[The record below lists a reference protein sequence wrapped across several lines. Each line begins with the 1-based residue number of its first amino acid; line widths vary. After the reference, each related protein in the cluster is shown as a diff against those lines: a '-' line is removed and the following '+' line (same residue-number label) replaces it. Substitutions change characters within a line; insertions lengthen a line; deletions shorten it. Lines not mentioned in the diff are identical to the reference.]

1 MRSPMSL
8 MLITGIVMFI
18 ILTWCLLKN
27 IFPPSI
33 LFILL
38 PTAAALVCG
47 FGFKELGDYVAQGL
61 KSVVG
66 TATLVAFSA
75 MFFTLMKEAGVFDVI
90 VRFILRFITPST
102 FSVLLATLVIAS
114 ICSLDGNAY
123 ATLLVTVP
131 ALLPIY
137 EKMNISKKTLLLLIT
152 VGVGVTGIT
161 PWGGSLNRAI
171 AVTHLDILDVY
182 YRLIPLQAIL
192 FVLGV
197 ILCWFMARVENR
209 SGSGISPDEFHLM
222 RADMLTCKTVHHPWL
237 LKLNFALVIATI
249 VILVSGLVAGNY
261 LFMIAFSLAVII
273 NYPDTKTAQQKIKE
287 YALTIFPVIVIFLTI
302 GVFVG
307 ILQNTGIIK
316 VLVNEIAD
324 IFPTSLGP
332 YLYLILAA
340 FSVPIVIL
348 IGSDAFYFAL
358 LPLAVGLG
366 QSFGVSPLHVTIA
379 MLITEQIGLLLSPV
393 IPATHLGLSL
403 LNLRVDEHIR
413 HSMAK
418 VWIMSVCTLVAAL
431 VIGTIPV

>member
-1 MRSPMSL
+1 MSL
-8 MLITGIVMFI
+8 MLITGIIMFGV
-18 ILTWCLLKN
+18 LTYCLLKN
-27 IFPPSI
+27 KFPPAI

-38 PTAAALVCG
+38 PTIAALVCG
-47 FGFKELGDYVAQGL
+47 FGFKALGDYVATGL

-90 VRFILRFITPST
+90 VRFILRFVSESV

-114 ICSLDGNAY
+114 VCSLDGNAY

-137 EKMNISKKTLLLLIT
+137 EKMNISRKTLLLLIT

-171 AVTHLDILDVY
+171 AVTHLNILDVY
-182 YRLIPLQAIL
+182 YQLLPLQAVL
-192 FVLGV
+192 FCLGV
-197 ILCWFMARVENR
+197 VLCWYMAKVEVKNNA
-209 SGSGISPDEFHLM
+209 GIAREQFLLLRQEFL
-222 RADMLTCKTVHHPWL
+222 LSKSVKNPWL
-237 LKLNFALVIATI
+237 LRINFTLVIATI
-249 VILVSGLVAGNY
+249 LVLVSGLVAGNY
-261 LFMIAFSLAVII
+261 LFMIAFSLATVI
-273 NYPDTKTAQQKIKE
+273 NYPNPKDAQQKIKD
-287 YALTIFPVIVIFLTI
+287 YALTVFPIIVIFLTI

-307 ILQNTGIIK
+307 ILQNTGIITT
-316 VLVNEIAD
+316 LVNAMASVLPE
-324 IFPTSLGP
+324 SLGP

-366 QSFGVSPLHVTIA
+366 QTFNVSPLYVTIA

-393 IPATHLGLSL
+393 IPATHLGLNL
-403 LNLRVDEHIR
+403 LSLRVDEHIK
-413 HSMAK
+413 HSIVK
-418 VWIMSVCTLVAAL
+418 VWILSVLALVAAL
-431 VIGTIPV
+431 VLKIIPL

>member
-1 MRSPMSL
+1 MSL
-8 MLITGIVMFI
+8 MLITGIAMFV

-27 IFPPSI
+27 KFPPGV
-33 LFILL
+33 LFIVL
-38 PTAAALVCG
+38 PTVAALICG
-47 FGFKELGDYVAQGL
+47 FGFKELSEYVASGL

-90 VRFILRFITPST
+90 VRFILRFVTQST

-114 ICSLDGNAY
+114 VCSLDGNAY

-137 EKMNISKKTLLLLIT
+137 EKMNISRKTLLMLVT

-171 AVTHLDILDVY
+171 AVTHLDILEVY
-182 YRLIPLQAIL
+182 YKLIPLQVVL

-197 ILCWFMARVENR
+197 VLCWYMARVENK
-209 SGSGISPDEFHLM
+209 SGSGISKEAFLVM
-222 RADMLTCKTVHHPWL
+222 RQKMLTSKGDHNPWL
-237 LKLNFALVIATI
+237 LRANFLLVIATI
-249 VILVSGLVAGNY
+249 VILVSGLVAGNF
-261 LFMIAFSLAVII
+261 LFMIAFSLAIII
-273 NYPDTKTAQQKIKE
+273 NYPDAKKAQQKIKD

-316 VLVNEIAD
+316 VLVNELAAVL
-324 IFPTSLGP
+324 PSSLGP
-332 YLYLILAA
+332 YLYIILAA

-366 QSFGVSPLHVTIA
+366 QSFDVSPLHVTIA

-393 IPATHLGLSL
+393 IPATHLGLGL
-403 LNLRVDEHIR
+403 LNLQVGEHIR
-413 HSMAK
+413 HSMVK
-418 VWIMSVCTLVAAL
+418 IWIMSVCALFAAVVL
-431 VIGTIPV
+431 GVIPV

>member
-1 MRSPMSL
+1 MSL

-18 ILTWCLLKN
+18 ALTWCLLKN
-27 IFPPSI
+27 TFPPGI
-33 LFILL
+33 LFIIL
-38 PTAAALVCG
+38 PTVAALICG
-47 FGFKELGDYVAQGL
+47 FGFKELGEYVALGL

-90 VRFILRFITPST
+90 VRFILRFVTPST

-137 EKMNISKKTLLLLIT
+137 EKMNISKKTLLLLVT

-171 AVTHLDILDVY
+171 AVTHLDILEVY
-182 YRLIPLQAIL
+182 YKLLPLQGVL
-192 FVLGV
+192 FVLGI
-197 ILCWFMARVENR
+197 ILCWYMARVENR
-209 SGSGISPDEFHLM
+209 SGSGITPEAFHIMRQEMLNPTHSPN
-222 RADMLTCKTVHHPWL
+222 PWL

-249 VILVSGLVAGNY
+249 VILVSGWVAGNF

-273 NYPDTKTAQQKIKE
+273 NYPDAKKAQQKIKE
-287 YALTIFPVIVIFLTI
+287 YAVTIFPVIVIFLTI

-316 VLVNEIAD
+316 VLVNELAE

-366 QSFGVSPLHVTIA
+366 QSFDVSPLHVTIA

-403 LNLRVDEHIR
+403 LGLRVDEHVR
-413 HSMAK
+413 HSMMK
-418 VWIMSVCTLVAAL
+418 VWIMSVSALLAAI
-431 VIGTIPV
+431 VFNIIPV

>member
-1 MRSPMSL
+1 MSL

-27 IFPPSI
+27 KFPPSV
-33 LFILL
+33 LFIVL
-38 PTAAALVCG
+38 PTVAALVCG
-47 FGFKELGDYVAQGL
+47 FGFKELGEYVASGL

-90 VRFILRFITPST
+90 VRFILRFVTQST

-114 ICSLDGNAY
+114 VCSLDGNAY

-137 EKMNISKKTLLLLIT
+137 EKMNISRKTLLMLVT

-171 AVTHLDILDVY
+171 AVTHLDILEVY
-182 YRLIPLQAIL
+182 YKLIPLQVVL

-197 ILCWFMARVENR
+197 VLCWYMARVENR
-209 SGSGISPDEFHLM
+209 SGSGISKEAFLVM
-222 RADMLTCKTVHHPWL
+222 RQEMLTSKGDHNPWL
-237 LKLNFALVIATI
+237 LRANFVLVIATI
-249 VILVSGLVAGNY
+249 VILVSGLVAGNF
-261 LFMIAFSLAVII
+261 LFMIAFSLAVMI
-273 NYPDTKTAQQKIKE
+273 NYPDAKKAQQKIKD

-316 VLVNEIAD
+316 VLVNELAAVL
-324 IFPTSLGP
+324 PSSLGP
-332 YLYLILAA
+332 YLYIILAA

-366 QSFGVSPLHVTIA
+366 QSFDVSPLHVTIA

-393 IPATHLGLSL
+393 IPATHLGLGL
-403 LNLRVDEHIR
+403 LNLQVGEHIR
-413 HSMAK
+413 HSMVK
-418 VWIMSVCTLVAAL
+418 IWIMSVCALFAAVVL
-431 VIGTIPV
+431 GIIPV

>member
-1 MRSPMSL
+1 MSL
-8 MLITGIVMFI
+8 MLATGIVMFI

-27 IFPPSI
+27 TFPPSI
-33 LFILL
+33 LFIIL
-38 PTAAALVCG
+38 PTLAALICG
-47 FGFKELGDYVAQGL
+47 FGFKELSEYVALGL

-90 VRFILRFITPST
+90 VRFILRFVTPST

-114 ICSLDGNAY
+114 VCSLDGNAY
-123 ATLLVTVP
+123 ATLLVTIP

-137 EKMNISKKTLLLLIT
+137 EKMNISRKTLLLLVT
-152 VGVGVTGIT
+152 TGVGVTGIT

-171 AVTHLDILDVY
+171 AVTHLNILDVY
-182 YRLIPLQAIL
+182 YQIIPLQVVL
-192 FVLGV
+192 FLLGV
-197 ILCWFMARVENR
+197 ILCWLMARSENR
-209 SGSGISPDEFHLM
+209 NGSGISSQAFYEM
-222 RADMLTCKTVHHPWL
+222 RQEMLTSKGSPNPRL
-237 LKLNFALVIATI
+237 LKLNFALVITTI
-249 VILVSGLVAGNY
+249 IILVSGLVAGNY
-261 LFMIAFSLAVII
+261 LFMIAFSLAVMI
-273 NYPDTKTAQQKIKE
+273 NYPDTKKAQQKIKD
-287 YALTIFPVIVIFLTI
+287 YAMTVFPVIVIFLTI

-316 VLVNEIAD
+316 LLVNELAE
-324 IFPTSLGP
+324 IFPSSLGP

-366 QSFGVSPLHVTIA
+366 QNFGVSPLHVTIA

-413 HSMAK
+413 HSLIR
-418 VWIMSVCTLVAAL
+418 VWIMSICAL
-431 VIGTIPV
+431 ITAMLSGIIPV

>member
-1 MRSPMSL
+1 MSL
-8 MLITGIVMFI
+8 MLITGIAMFI
-18 ILTWCLLKN
+18 VLTWCLLKN
-27 IFPPSI
+27 SFPPGI
-33 LFILL
+33 LFIIL
-38 PTAAALVCG
+38 PTLAALICG
-47 FGFKELGDYVAQGL
+47 FGFKELGEFVALGL

-90 VRFILRFITPST
+90 VRFILRFVTPST

-114 ICSLDGNAY
+114 VCSLDGNAY

-131 ALLPIY
+131 ALLPLY
-137 EKMNISKKTLLLLIT
+137 EKMNISRKTLLLLIT

-171 AVTHLDILDVY
+171 AVTHLDILEVY
-182 YRLIPLQAIL
+182 YRLLPLQAVL

-197 ILCWFMARVENR
+197 LLCWIMAKVENR
-209 SGSGISPDEFHLM
+209 SGSGISPAAFQVM
-222 RADMLTCKTVHHPWL
+222 RQEMLQPKESGNPWL

-249 VILVSGLVAGNY
+249 IILVAGWVAGNF

-273 NYPDTKTAQQKIKE
+273 NYPDAKKAQQKIKE
-287 YALTIFPVIVIFLTI
+287 YALTIFPVIVIFLAI

-316 VLVNEIAD
+316 VLVSELAAL
-324 IFPTSLGP
+324 FPGTLGP
-332 YLYLILAA
+332 YLYLVLAA
-340 FSVPIVIL
+340 FSVPVVIL

-366 QSFGVSPLHVTIA
+366 QSFNVSPLHVTIA

-403 LNLRVDEHIR
+403 LNLRVDEHLR
-413 HSMAK
+413 HSTLK
-418 VWIMSVCTLVAAL
+418 VWIMSLCALLAAVL
-431 VIGTIPV
+431 SGIVPV

>member
-1 MRSPMSL
+1 MSL
-8 MLITGIVMFI
+8 MLITGIVMFV

-27 IFPPSI
+27 KFPPSV
-33 LFILL
+33 LFIIL
-38 PTAAALVCG
+38 PTVAALVCG
-47 FGFKELGDYVAQGL
+47 FGFKELGEYVASGL

-90 VRFILRFITPST
+90 VRFILRFVTQST

-114 ICSLDGNAY
+114 VCSLDGNAY

-131 ALLPIY
+131 ALLPLY
-137 EKMNISKKTLLLLIT
+137 EKMNISRKTLLMLVT

-182 YRLIPLQAIL
+182 YKLIPLQVVL

-197 ILCWFMARVENR
+197 ILCWYMATVENK
-209 SGSGISPDEFHLM
+209 SGSGISKEAFLVM
-222 RADMLTCKTVHHPWL
+222 REEMLTSKGDHNPWL
-237 LKLNFALVIATI
+237 LRANFVLVIATI
-249 VILVSGLVAGNY
+249 VILVSGLVAGNF
-261 LFMIAFSLAVII
+261 LFMIAFSLAVMI
-273 NYPDTKTAQQKIKE
+273 NYPDAKKAQQKIKD

-316 VLVNEIAD
+316 VLVNELAAVL
-324 IFPTSLGP
+324 PSSLGP
-332 YLYLILAA
+332 YLYIILAA

-366 QSFGVSPLHVTIA
+366 QSFDVSPLHVTIA

-393 IPATHLGLSL
+393 IPATHLGLGL
-403 LNLRVDEHIR
+403 LNLQVGEHIR
-413 HSMAK
+413 HSMVK
-418 VWIMSVCTLVAAL
+418 IWIMSVCALLAAVVL
-431 VIGTIPV
+431 GIIPV

>member
-1 MRSPMSL
+1 MSL

-18 ILTWCLLKN
+18 LLTWGLLKSV
-27 IFPPSI
+27 FPPGV
-33 LFILL
+33 LFIVL
-38 PTAAALVCG
+38 PTVAALVCG
-47 FGFKELGDYVAQGL
+47 FGFKELGEYVAQGL

-90 VRFILRFITPST
+90 VRFILRFISPST

-114 ICSLDGNAY
+114 VCSLDGNAY

-182 YRLIPLQAIL
+182 YRLIPLQAVL
-192 FVLGV
+192 FLLGV
-197 ILCWFMARVENR
+197 ILCWVMAKREDR
-209 SGSGISPDEFHLM
+209 SGSGISREAFTEM
-222 RADMLTCKTVHHPWL
+222 RGEMLTSSTDHNPWL

-249 VILVSGLVAGNY
+249 IILVSGLVAGNF
-261 LFMIAFSLAVII
+261 LFMLAFSLAVMI
-273 NYPDTKTAQQKIKE
+273 NYPNTKEAQQKIKE

-316 VLVNEIAD
+316 VLVNEIAE

-366 QSFGVSPLHVTIA
+366 QNFGVSPLHVTIA
-379 MLITEQIGLLLSPV
+379 MLITEQMGLLLSPV

-403 LNLRVDEHIR
+403 LNLRVDEHIH
-413 HSMAK
+413 HSLLK
-418 VWIMSVCTLVAAL
+418 VWIMSLCALIAAL
-431 VIGTIPV
+431 GMGIIPL

>member
-1 MRSPMSL
+1 MSL
-8 MLITGIVMFI
+8 MLVTGIIMFI

-27 IFPPSI
+27 SFPPGV
-33 LFILL
+33 LFIIL
-38 PTAAALVCG
+38 PTLAALICG
-47 FGFKELGDYVAQGL
+47 FGFKELGEYVAMGL

-90 VRFILRFITPST
+90 VRFILRFVTPST

-114 ICSLDGNAY
+114 VCSLDGNAY

-137 EKMNISKKTLLLLIT
+137 EKMNISKKTLLLLVT

-171 AVTHLDILDVY
+171 AVTHLDILTVY
-182 YRLIPLQAIL
+182 YQLLPLQAVL
-192 FVLGV
+192 FILGV
-197 ILCWFMARVENR
+197 ILCWYMARVENR
-209 SGSGISPDEFHLM
+209 SGSGITPDEFHLM
-222 RADMLTCKTVHHPWL
+222 RQEMLSPKASTSSWL
-237 LKLNFALVIATI
+237 LRLNFALVIATI
-249 VILVSGLVAGNY
+249 VTLVAGWVAGNF
-261 LFMIAFSLAVII
+261 LFMIAFSIAIII
-273 NYPDTKTAQQKIKE
+273 NYPDAKKAQQKIKE
-287 YALTIFPVIVIFLTI
+287 YAMTIFPVIVIFLTI

-316 VLVNEIAD
+316 LLVSELAS
-324 IFPTSLGP
+324 IFPQSLGP
-332 YLYLILAA
+332 YLYLIIAL
-340 FSVPIVIL
+340 FSVPVVIL

-366 QSFGVSPLHVTIA
+366 QSFHVSPLHVTIA

-403 LNLRVDEHIR
+403 LNLRVDEHVR
-413 HSMAK
+413 HSMIK
-418 VWIMSVCTLVAAL
+418 VWIMSICALLAA
-431 VIGTIPV
+431 IATGIIPV

>member
-1 MRSPMSL
+1 
-8 MLITGIVMFI
+8 MFV

-27 IFPPSI
+27 KFPPSV
-33 LFILL
+33 LFIVL
-38 PTAAALVCG
+38 PTVAALVCG
-47 FGFKELGDYVAQGL
+47 FGFKELGEYVASGL

-90 VRFILRFITPST
+90 VRFILRFVTQST

-114 ICSLDGNAY
+114 VCSLDGNAY

-131 ALLPIY
+131 ALLPLY
-137 EKMNISKKTLLLLIT
+137 EKMNISRKTLLMLVT

-182 YRLIPLQAIL
+182 YKLIPLQAVL
-192 FVLGV
+192 FALGV
-197 ILCWFMARVENR
+197 ILCWYMARVENK
-209 SGSGISPDEFHLM
+209 SGSGIGKEAFLLM
-222 RADMLTCKTVHHPWL
+222 RQEMLSSKGDHNPWL
-237 LKLNFALVIATI
+237 LRANFVLVIATI
-249 VILVSGLVAGNY
+249 VILVSGLVAGNF
-261 LFMIAFSLAVII
+261 LFMIAFSLAVMI
-273 NYPDTKTAQQKIKE
+273 NYPDAKKAQQKIKD

-316 VLVNEIAD
+316 VLVNELAAVL
-324 IFPTSLGP
+324 PSSLGP
-332 YLYLILAA
+332 YLYIILAA

-366 QSFGVSPLHVTIA
+366 QSFDISPLHVTIA

-393 IPATHLGLSL
+393 IPATHLGLGL
-403 LNLRVDEHIR
+403 LNLQVGEHIR
-413 HSMAK
+413 HSMVK
-418 VWIMSVCTLVAAL
+418 IWIMSVCALLAAVVL
-431 VIGTIPV
+431 GIIPV

>member
-1 MRSPMSL
+1 
-8 MLITGIVMFI
+8 MLITGIAMFV

-27 IFPPSI
+27 TFPPSV
-33 LFILL
+33 LFIVL
-38 PTAAALVCG
+38 PTVAALVCG
-47 FGFKELGDYVAQGL
+47 FGFKELGEYVASGL

-90 VRFILRFITPST
+90 VRFILRFVTQST

-114 ICSLDGNAY
+114 VCSLDGNAY

-131 ALLPIY
+131 ALLPLY
-137 EKMNISKKTLLLLIT
+137 EKMNISRKTLLMLVT

-182 YRLIPLQAIL
+182 YKLIPLQVVL
-192 FVLGV
+192 FILGV
-197 ILCWFMARVENR
+197 VLCWYMARVENK
-209 SGSGISPDEFHLM
+209 SGSGISHDAFLAM
-222 RADMLTCKTVHHPWL
+222 REEMLTRKIQQKPWL
-237 LKLNFALVIATI
+237 LRANFLLVIATI
-249 VILVSGLVAGNY
+249 VILVSGLVAGNF

-273 NYPDTKTAQQKIKE
+273 NYPDAKRAQQKIKD

-316 VLVNEIAD
+316 VLVNELAAVL
-324 IFPTSLGP
+324 PSSLGP
-332 YLYLILAA
+332 YLYIILAA

-366 QSFGVSPLHVTIA
+366 QSFAISPLHVTIA

-393 IPATHLGLSL
+393 IPATHLGLGL
-403 LNLRVDEHIR
+403 LNLQVGEHIR
-413 HSMAK
+413 HSGVK
-418 VWIMSVCTLVAAL
+418 IWIMSLCALLAAVL
-431 VIGTIPV
+431 MGTIPV

>member
-1 MRSPMSL
+1 
-8 MLITGIVMFI
+8 
-18 ILTWCLLKN
+18 
-27 IFPPSI
+27 
-33 LFILL
+33 
-38 PTAAALVCG
+38 
-47 FGFKELGDYVAQGL
+47 
-61 KSVVG
+61 
-66 TATLVAFSA
+66 
-75 MFFTLMKEAGVFDVI
+75 MKEAGVFDVI
-90 VRFILRFITPST
+90 VRFILRFVTPST

-137 EKMNISKKTLLLLIT
+137 EKMNISRKTLLLLVT

-182 YRLIPLQAIL
+182 YKLIPLQAIL

-197 ILCWFMARVENR
+197 ILCWFMARIENR
-209 SGSGISPDEFHLM
+209 SGSGISSEAFYEM
-222 RADMLTCKTVHHPWL
+222 RNEMLSSKSKHNPWL

-273 NYPDTKTAQQKIKE
+273 NYPDAKKAQQKIKD

-316 VLVNEIAD
+316 VLVNELAE
-324 IFPTSLGP
+324 IFPASLGP

-366 QSFGVSPLHVTIA
+366 QNFGVSPMHVTIA

-403 LNLRVDEHIR
+403 LSLRVDEHIR
-413 HSMAK
+413 HSMVK
-418 VWIMSVCTLVAAL
+418 VWIMSVCALVAA
-431 VIGTIPV
+431 IITGIIPV

>member
-1 MRSPMSL
+1 MSL

-18 ILTWCLLKN
+18 VLTWCLLKN
-27 IFPPSI
+27 SFPPGI
-33 LFILL
+33 LFIIL
-38 PTAAALVCG
+38 PTIAALVCG
-47 FGFKELGDYVAQGL
+47 FGFRELSDYVAQGL

-90 VRFILRFITPST
+90 VRFILRFVTPST
-102 FSVLLATLVIAS
+102 FSILLATLVIAS
-114 ICSLDGNAY
+114 VCSLDGNAY

-137 EKMNISKKTLLLLIT
+137 EKMNISRKTLLLLVT

-161 PWGGSLNRAI
+161 PWGGSLNRAV
-171 AVTHLDILDVY
+171 AVTHLDILAVY
-182 YRLIPLQAIL
+182 YQLLPLQGVL
-192 FVLGV
+192 FVLG
-197 ILCWFMARVENR
+197 ILLCAWMARVENR
-209 SGSGISPDEFHLM
+209 RGSGISPDAFYEM
-222 RADMLTCKTVHHPWL
+222 RQAMLNPPANPRPWL

-249 VILVSGLVAGNY
+249 VMLVAGWVAGNF
-261 LFMIAFSLAVII
+261 LFMIAFALAVMI
-273 NYPDTKTAQQKIKE
+273 NYPDAKKAQQKIKE
-287 YALTIFPVIVIFLTI
+287 YAITIFPVIVIFLTI

-316 VLVNEIAD
+316 VLVSELAA
-324 IFPTSLGP
+324 IFPDSLGP

-340 FSVPIVIL
+340 FSVPVVIL

-366 QSFGVSPLHVTIA
+366 QSFDVSPLHVTIA

-413 HSMAK
+413 HSMIK
-418 VWIMSVCTLVAAL
+418 VWILSICALLAAML
-431 VIGTIPV
+431 LGIVPV